1 MWEAPAGD
9 VLESMENKIF
19 VGNLPWTAEA
29 QDLEPLFTEFGGVQ
43 EVALISDRETGRSRG
58 FAFVTFETAEAA
70 QAAVDALEGSDF
82 MGRPLKVNIA
92 RPREDRGERSGGGGG
107 WGGGGGRGGDRRG
120 GGGGGRGGDRRG
132 GGGGGGRDRRGW

>member
-1 MWEAPAGD
+1 
-9 VLESMENKIF
+9 MENKIF

-58 FAFVTFETAEAA
+58 FAFVTFETPEAA

-107 WGGGGGRGGDRRG
+107 GGWGGG

-132 GGGGGGRDRRGW
+132 GGGGGGRGGDRRGGGGRDRRGW